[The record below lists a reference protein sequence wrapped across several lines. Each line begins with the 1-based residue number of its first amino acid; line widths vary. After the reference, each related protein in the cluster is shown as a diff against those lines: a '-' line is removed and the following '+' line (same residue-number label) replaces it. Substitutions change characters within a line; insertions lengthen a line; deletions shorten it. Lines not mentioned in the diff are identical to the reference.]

1 MAVQD
6 YFTDEER
13 ERQVALDRSWQA
25 GQRHVGDMFL
35 RDALQQR
42 IAELPPPPQR
52 ADLSPAQQQIYDA
65 RERSYRAAQATSQ
78 DPARLAQLAAVIAE
92 LDAGPPVHTDPEELL
107 RRARA

>member
-13 ERQVALDRSWQA
+13 EHQAALNRSWQA

-42 IAELPPPPQR
+42 IAELPPPPR
-52 ADLSPAQQQIYDA
+52 REDLPLAQQQIYDA
-65 RERSYRAAQATSQ
+65 RQRSYRAAQTTSQ
-78 DPARLAQLAAVIAE
+78 DPDRLAQLAAVIAE
-92 LDAGPPVHTDPEELL
+92 LDAGPPVRTDPEELL
-107 RRARA
+107 RLARS